1 MEENTEYSNLGF
13 DPNAL
18 SYLEDKL
25 GLIFANEDTA
35 LDVLKK
41 HEKVLISELTKMFM
55 NTDYKNTAELNAHIY
70 TSNQY
75 KEFLEHYKN
84 VLGKR
89 NRAKI
94 RYETFKSFRNDL
106 RTKSVNER
114 ELAKHI

>member
-1 MEENTEYSNLGF
+1 M
-13 DPNAL
+13 
-18 SYLEDKL
+18 
-25 GLIFANEDTA
+25 IMQ
-35 LDVLKK
+35 
-41 HEKVLISELTKMFM
+41 SE
-55 NTDYKNTAELNAHIY
+55 YKNTAELNAHIY

-75 KEFLEHYKN
+75 KEFLDHYKD
-84 VLGKR
+84 VLGSR

>member
-1 MEENTEYSNLGF
+1 MVEYAELQF
-13 DPNAL
+13 DPIKL
-18 SYLEDKL
+18 SYEQEKL
-25 GLIFANEDTA
+25 GLEFVNEDTA

-70 TSNQY
+70 TSGQY

-94 RYETFKSFRNDL
+94 RYETFKAFRDDL
-106 RTKSVNER
+106 RTKAVNER

>member
-70 TSNQY
+70 TSGQY

-94 RYETFKSFRNDL
+94 RYETFKAFRDDL
-106 RTKSVNER
+106 RTKAVNER

>member
-1 MEENTEYSNLGF
+1 MEENTEYANIGF

-25 GLIFANEDTA
+25 GLIFADEDTA
-35 LDVLKK
+35 YDLMKK

-55 NTDYKNTAELNAHIY
+55 NTDYKNTTELNAHIY
-70 TSNQY
+70 TSGQY
-75 KEFLEHYKN
+75 KEFLKSYE
-84 VLGKR
+84 VILGKR

>member
-1 MEENTEYSNLGF
+1 MKEEFAHLADWVDVEEKRKETLKN
-13 DPNAL
+13 
-18 SYLEDKL
+18 
-25 GLIFANEDTA
+25 GLLAF
-35 LDVLKK
+35 LKK

-70 TSNQY
+70 TSGQY

-94 RYETFKSFRNDL
+94 RYETFKAFRDDL
-106 RTKSVNER
+106 RTKAVNER